1 MNEQLVI
8 RLGTE
13 PTDPIYWIVWSLA
26 EQEIIASGELP
37 DAPALASL
45 SERAGN
51 RPVIA
56 LVPTSD
62 VSLRWVTLPAKA
74 GRKALAAIPYM
85 LEEDISG
92 EIEAQFF
99 ALGQKQ
105 DDQQQVAVVEKA
117 RIEQWLQV
125 IRDAG
130 LRCGK
135 LIPDILALPQQDQE
149 WSVLQ
154 LGNQFLLRQDEW
166 KGMQGESDWM
176 LPAVSHFV
184 SQQED
189 ALTIANYSDIELPEL
204 DNVTVAPQQLEMP
217 MQILAKEALTTPF
230 NLLQGDYKP
239 KKESSGV
246 WKKWRT
252 AAILAGIAVTAS
264 LVDKAVT
271 LNQLQA
277 EEEQVW
283 TDIQQNFKTAF
294 PEVRRVTKATIQPLM
309 RQKMKELE
317 DKSGGSASMLLM
329 LSQLSEAFES
339 SNIKPQSMRFN
350 SQRAE
355 MRLQAVASSFEAL
368 QKFSQM
374 AEQQGFT
381 VQQGAVNNRDTE
393 VVGSITIRS

>member
-37 DAPALASL
+37 DAPALTSL

-105 DDQQQVAVVEKA
+105 GDQQQVAVVEKS
-117 RIEQWLQV
+117 RIEQWLRV
-125 IRDAG
+125 IKDAG

-283 TDIQQNFKTAF
+283 ADIQQNFKTAF